1 MMAVLHRKMLLE
13 TKFLNPTRSRVQITP
28 VANAE
33 MIAAGNVAGETVI
46 GLVDVSQSMKVISE
60 LNCRVNR
67 HANRPIRDS
76 IRA

>member
-1 MMAVLHRKMLLE
+1 MIAVLHRKMLLE
-13 TKFLNPTRSRVQITP
+13 TKFVNPTRSRVQITP
-28 VANAE
+28 VAE

-46 GLVDVSQSMKVISE
+46 GLVDVSHSMKVISE